1 MEQKNINNKIFAIP
15 EKIINAMIKDGKVR
29 KGITKANFFMFFHF
43 YFSHYIQYQTANFQ
57 KRIISYLDINND
69 DLFVVAFRGS
79 GKSTIVTTAYPIW
92 SILGK
97 QQKKF
102 VIIFCQ
108 TKIQAKQHMMNLR
121 TELENNEILKNDL
134 GPFKEE
140 SLEWGSQSLVFSKI
154 NARITIASTEQS
166 IRGLR
171 HNQNRPDLLILDD
184 IEDIASTKTR
194 ETRDKTYRWLKSEVI
209 PAGDKNTRLI
219 MVGNLLHEDSLLM
232 RVKEEIEDKKING
245 KFMFFPLLDEKDN
258 CLWKGKYPT
267 KKDIILEKKKIGNEI
282 SWKRE
287 FLLEIVPDVDQVI
300 HKEWI
305 SYYDEADF
313 PEVKEIEDILI
324 SIDPAIS
331 KKESADYTAIIAGAV
346 TIREGEYKLYILPN
360 PVNKRLTFPETF
372 NICKELHDFYLKE
385 YKCDPL
391 FLIEDVAYQKSLVQ
405 MLEDESFYAVGVP
418 QKSDKRMNLALVGSL
433 LQRKKILFP
442 KKGCEKIIEQ
452 ILNFGI
458 EKHDDL
464 ADAFS
469 IIAIGSI
476 HNRPNNFKIL

>member
-43 YFSHYIQYQTANFQ
+43 YFSHYIQYQPANFQ

-245 KFMFFPLLDEKDN
+245 KFMIFPL
-258 CLWKGKYPT
+258 
-267 KKDIILEKKKIGNEI
+267 
-282 SWKRE
+282 
-287 FLLEIVPDVDQVI
+287 
-300 HKEWI
+300 
-305 SYYDEADF
+305 
-313 PEVKEIEDILI
+313 
-324 SIDPAIS
+324 
-331 KKESADYTAIIAGAV
+331 
-346 TIREGEYKLYILPN
+346 
-360 PVNKRLTFPETF
+360 
-372 NICKELHDFYLKE
+372 
-385 YKCDPL
+385 
-391 FLIEDVAYQKSLVQ
+391 
-405 MLEDESFYAVGVP
+405 
-418 QKSDKRMNLALVGSL
+418 
-433 LQRKKILFP
+433 
-442 KKGCEKIIEQ
+442 
-452 ILNFGI
+452 
-458 EKHDDL
+458 
-464 ADAFS
+464 
-469 IIAIGSI
+469 
-476 HNRPNNFKIL
+476 